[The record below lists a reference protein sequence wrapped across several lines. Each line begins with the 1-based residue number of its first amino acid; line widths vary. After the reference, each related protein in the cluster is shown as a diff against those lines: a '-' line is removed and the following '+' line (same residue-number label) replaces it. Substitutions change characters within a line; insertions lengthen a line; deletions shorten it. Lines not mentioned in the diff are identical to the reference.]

1 MLGSIN
7 SEVIDKGFIFYIK
20 EIIVNY
26 VDILIVNLIFSGY
39 VVFRNFKSGSRFVRC
54 VVEVF

>member
-39 VVFRNFKSGSRFVRC
+39 VVFRNFVLGSRFVRC